1 MSQQAFT
8 NAVFIC
14 LLIKGRAQLLSCV
27 WLFVALWTVN
37 RHAPLS
43 MEFLRQEYWSGL
55 SIPSPGVFPTQGLN
69 LHPALAS
76 GLFTT
81 KPPEIMFS
89 VKGLC
94 VQQQKGL
101 CSSTVSGCTKNV
113 AKGSHQAFTYPF
125 VTWESCQP
133 RLLYRIIERI
143 KRDHVCLHEALHK
156 FKSSPMYHTNCTSQT
171 QVTLPGQGSPKENF
185 KFIPDDM
192 PQSFAW
198 SQS

>member
-1 MSQQAFT
+1 MLVDKGACSVAELCLTFCGPMDSRPPGSTVHGISQARKLER
-8 NAVFIC
+8 V
-14 LLIKGRAQLLSCV
+14 
-27 WLFVALWTVN
+27 VN
-37 RHAPLS
+37 SFSR
-43 MEFLRQEYWSGL
+43 GL
-55 SIPSPGVFPTQGLN
+55 PHPGIEPAS
-69 LHPALAS
+69 PALAS
-76 GLFTT
+76 GSFTT

-133 RLLYRIIERI
+133 RLLYRIIVRI

-171 QVTLPGQGSPKENF
+171 QVTLPGQESPKENF